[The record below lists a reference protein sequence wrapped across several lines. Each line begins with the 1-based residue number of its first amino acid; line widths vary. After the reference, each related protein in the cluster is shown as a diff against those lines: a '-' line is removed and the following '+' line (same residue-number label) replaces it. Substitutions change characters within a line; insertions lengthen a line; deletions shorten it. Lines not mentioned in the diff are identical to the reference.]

1 MDKFVDVCKPVMTR
15 RGRPYREPKIDPDG
29 KVVLVDGSAKRQDQ
43 VLPTDEIEF
52 EDVPVGRLM
61 VMALDRADDKL
72 TAEERRKRFVL
83 STKIEEAIEDQEA
96 LKISSEDRKRIEA
109 AADLITTNHM
119 FLYRI
124 HEALELATPAEEKP
138 RVKVKANG
146 IEAANQ
152 A

>member
-1 MDKFVDVCKPVMTR
+1 MDKFLDVCKPVMTR
-15 RGRPYREPKIDPDG
+15 RGRPYREAKIDPEG
-29 KVVLVDGSAKRQDQ
+29 KIVLVDGSSKRQDQ
-43 VLPTDEIEF
+43 LLPTDEIAL

-61 VMALDRADDKL
+61 VLALDKADDKL

-83 STKIEEAIEDQEA
+83 STKIEEALEEELD
-96 LKISSEDRKRIEA
+96 LKTSSEDRKRIEA
-109 AADLITTNHM
+109 AADLITNNHM

-124 HEALELATPAEEKP
+124 HEALELAAPAEKP

-146 IEAANQ
+146 VEAANQ